1 MNHLLTPN
9 PNDQVLAAN
18 SANAISSVLGETLR
32 AELSLT
38 VGQEIRVV
46 PIPLSILESLGQLML
61 HLSEGNAVTIAPVH
75 MELTTQQAADILGV
89 SRPYLVQL
97 LEEGKIPFRKP
108 HSHRRV
114 RLLDVLEYKA
124 KEEKARH
131 EALDELA
138 QLSQEMGF
146 YDE

>member
-1 MNHLLTPN
+1 ML
-9 PNDQVLAAN
+9 VAN

-38 VGQEIRVV
+38 VGEEVRVV

-97 LEEGKIPFRKP
+97 LEDGKIPFRKP

-131 EALDELA
+131 DVLDELA